1 MNARRKHDI
10 VTMIFSA
17 VLACSGAGIA
27 HAQTSNAKG
36 KISRNMYRI
45 PYGNGRLVTMTHDYV
60 DHGNTPAGDTG
71 SMDMADQIAPYAP
84 ILAAAAGTVINV
96 RDNLNGCG
104 CNSAYGQ
111 CGNLVQIQHANGEV
125 SSYLHIAQ
133 NSATSRGIA
142 EDVVV
147 TQGQQIGVEGDVGWT
162 CGNGSDPRTSSC
174 VLSVPPG
181 TGDCG
186 PHLHWNVV
194 RQTTGE
200 RVNPMT
206 CAISNNIY
214 VNDITYLAA
223 DCSTAECP
231 TDRTFGATAYNGF
244 GVFRVFQADNNIN
257 ASAFSVTNYAS
268 VVFHAGNKVR
278 LTPGFHAT
286 EPGYFRAEI
295 GPCNT
300 TAATPSS
307 STAAADVVSPPA
319 YDLSKEAQGY

>member
-1 MNARRKHDI
+1 MNAWRKHDI

-17 VLACSGAGIA
+17 ILAGSGAGVA
-27 HAQTSNAKG
+27 HAQTSNGKG
-36 KISRNMYRI
+36 KISRNFYRI
-45 PYGNGRLVTMTHDYV
+45 PYGNARSVKMLQDYV

-71 SMDMADQIAPYAP
+71 SMDLGDLTGGDAP
-84 ILAAAAGTVINV
+84 IVAAAAGTVINV

-104 CNSAYGQ
+104 CNSAYGP
-111 CGNLVQIQHANGEV
+111 CGNVVQIQHANGEV
-125 SSYLHIAQ
+125 STYVHIAQ

-142 EDVVV
+142 NNVVV
-147 TQGQQIGVEGDVGWT
+147 TQGQAIGVEGDVGWT
-162 CGNGSDPRTSSC
+162 CGGGSNPRTSSC
-174 VLSVPPG
+174 VPVVPPN
-181 TGDCG
+181 TGNCF

-194 RQTTGE
+194 RQSTGE

-206 CAISNNIY
+206 CGISNNIY
-214 VNDITYLAA
+214 VDNATYSTAN
-223 DCSTAECP
+223 CSTAGCP

-286 EPGYFRAEI
+286 GPGYFRAEI

-307 STAAADVVSPPA
+307 STAAADVAGPPA